1 MHVIVP
7 KKSLAESLTH
17 IERIIPTRSSNPG
30 LSLVRI
36 ELGESGLICSG
47 SNLDI
52 DIEATIPADVASMV
66 GRSLTGEIAIPAQVF
81 GQIVRA
87 LPGDQVS
94 LQFAERELAI
104 ESGSYATKLQLSEL
118 TAPRVTF
125 PTRYGGEL
133 RGSDLAAALANV
145 RYAVAIAEYQAI
157 FRGVKLEFGQGT
169 RAVATDGF
177 RLAYYHLAEAT
188 GLAGEVVLPSRSVDE
203 LIKLLSPASNPA
215 RKPQGHPASKPQDD
229 KVKPA
234 DTCRLELT
242 DTQLTVSTGR
252 FRLNLKLMEGNF
264 PDYQRVIPSQ
274 FDLHLTLDAKG
285 LAEAVSRVALLA
297 DKTTN
302 NRVDFFILRAAQD
315 RTAQDSVNQG
325 ALQITAEGTYG
336 RSQETLTVA
345 PEGPEGSGEALLQ
358 MALAYNAK
366 YLVDAL
372 QPIQGKARLSFSGR
386 TSPSVLLSL
395 EDPGYLAMVVPLRT
409 A

>member
-7 KKSLAESLTH
+7 KKGLAEGLTH

-52 DIEATIPADVASMV
+52 DIEATIPAEVI
-66 GRSLTGEIAIPAQVF
+66 GTGEIAIPAQVF

-94 LQFAERELAI
+94 LQFADPSESENAKNGSRRELAI
-104 ESGSYATKLQLSEL
+104 ESGNYATKLQLSEL
-118 TAPRVTF
+118 AAPSVAF
-125 PTRYGGEL
+125 PAHYGAQIK
-133 RGSDLAAALANV
+133 GSHLAAALANV

-177 RLAYYHLAEAT
+177 RLAYHHLAEAT
-188 GLAGEVVLPSRSVDE
+188 GLTGAVVLPSRSVDE
-203 LIKLLSPASNPA
+203 LIKLL
-215 RKPQGHPASKPQDD
+215 GDD
-229 KVKPA
+229 EVE
-234 DTCRLELT
+234 LELT
-242 DTQLTVSTGR
+242 DTQLTVKTGR
-252 FRLNLKLMEGNF
+252 FRLNLKLMEGSF

-297 DKTTN
+297 DKSTN
-302 NRVDFFILRAAQD
+302 NRVDFFI
-315 RTAQDSVNQG
+315 NQG

-336 RSQETLTVA
+336 RSRETLTVVH
-345 PEGPEGSGEALLQ
+345 EGPELQ

-372 QPIQGKARLSFSGR
+372 LPIQGKARLALSGR

>member
-7 KKSLAESLTH
+7 KKSLAEGLTH

-52 DIEATIPADVASMV
+52 DIEATIPAEVT
-66 GRSLTGEIAIPAQVF
+66 GIGEIALPVQVF

-94 LQFAERELAI
+94 LQFTERELAI

-118 TAPRVTF
+118 AAPRVIF
-125 PTRYGGEL
+125 PARYGGEL
-133 RGSDLAAALANV
+133 RGSDLAAALAKV
-145 RYAVAIAEYQAI
+145 RYAVAIAEYQAV
-157 FRGVKLEFGQGT
+157 FRGVKLEFGQASPRGGT
-169 RAVATDGF
+169 RAVASDGF

-188 GLAGEVVLPSRSVDE
+188 GLTGAVVLASRSVDE
-203 LIKLLSPASNPA
+203 LIKLL
-215 RKPQGHPASKPQDD
+215 GEDE
-229 KVKPA
+229 VK
-234 DTCRLELT
+234 LELT
-242 DTQLTVSTGR
+242 DTQLSVSTGR
-252 FRLNLKLMEGNF
+252 FRLNLKLMEGSF

-297 DKTTN
+297 DKTAN
-302 NRVDFFILRAAQD
+302 NRVDFFI
-315 RTAQDSVNQG
+315 NQG
-325 ALQITAEGTYG
+325 HLQITAEGTYG
-336 RSQETLTVA
+336 RSQETLAVVH
-345 PEGPEGSGEALLQ
+345 EGPELQ

-372 QPIQGKARLSFSGR
+372 QPIQGKARLSLSGR
-386 TSPSVLLSL
+386 TSPSAVSYTHLTLPTNR
-395 EDPGYLAMVVPLRT
+395 EV
-409 A
+409 

>member
-7 KKSLAESLTH
+7 KKSLAEGLTH
-17 IERIIPTRSSNPG
+17 VERIIPTRSSNPG

-52 DIEATIPADVASMV
+52 DIEATIPAEVA
-66 GRSLTGEIAIPAQVF
+66 GRGEIAIPAQVF

-94 LQFAERELAI
+94 LQFTDPSESDPSESENAFKNGFTNGFRRELAI

-118 TAPRVTF
+118 AAPRVTF
-125 PTRYGGEL
+125 PAHYGGRL

-177 RLAYYHLAEAT
+177 RLAYYHLEEAT
-188 GLAGEVVLPSRSVDE
+188 GLAGAVVLPSRSVDE
-203 LIKLLSPASNPA
+203 LIKLLS
-215 RKPQGHPASKPQDD
+215 DD
-229 KVKPA
+229 EAK
-234 DTCRLELT
+234 LELT

-252 FRLNLKLMEGNF
+252 FRLNLKLMEGSF

-302 NRVDFFILRAAQD
+302 HRVDFFI
-315 RTAQDSVNQG
+315 NQG

-336 RSQETLTVA
+336 RSQETLTVVH
-345 PEGPEGSGEALLQ
+345 EGPELQ

-372 QPIQGKARLSFSGR
+372 QPIQGKARLSLSGR